1 MNVARKAWLRTVAL
15 MLRYKTTK
23 PTFKSQKYVQY
34 KQVADALNL
43 TYNEVQHICR
53 AALRPK
59 RPLTSRKMIR
69 KLNDQHVQFL
79 ISPLTLEHWAGLTM
93 KQRTVYFHRKF
104 TDKRIAVTS
113 LRRLYHKHGI
123 KRKKVRQEKVMPKNV
138 RIDFVSKCQTVLEE
152 LTQARNE
159 GRLVI
164 FLDEINFSKRSLALC
179 EYSGKNTN
187 LSVDQKEVYTGYR
200 SVIACMTEEEGIG
213 FC

>member
-1 MNVARKAWLRTVAL
+1 MTAERKAWLKTLAL
-15 MLRYKTTK
+15 MLRYRSTK
-23 PTFKSQKYVQY
+23 PTVKSSKYVTY
-34 KQVADALNL
+34 KNIARNLNL

-53 AALRPK
+53 AALRPRK
-59 RPLTSRKMIR
+59 PLISRKMVR
-69 KLNDQHVQFL
+69 KLNDQHVQYL

-93 KQRTVYFHRKF
+93 KQRTVYFHRMF

-138 RIDFVSKCQTVLEE
+138 RIDFVQKCQTVLEE

-164 FLDEINFSKRSLALC
+164 FLDEVNFSKRSLALC

-200 SVIACMTEEEGIG
+200 SVIACMTEEDGIG